1 MYANSSKMPIAWGDA
16 LPKQRKT
23 NVSIAKRSYDFNND
37 RWIDWRNTSEALTM
51 IAIGV

>member
-1 MYANSSKMPIAWGDA
+1 MPIAWGNH

-23 NVSIAKRSYDFNND
+23 NVSIAKRSYDFNNN
-37 RWIDWRNTSEALTM
+37 RWINLSRSDEALTM